1 MVRARVV
8 GWAWRNRA
16 ALLDWTGLAL
26 RTVESVAAGRGLA
39 DARTEMALR
48 KRLRRRRRTRRALV
62 EVRVERGV
70 ARISGSLTPEEHAA
84 VQDAVMRTPGIERV
98 DEDVTH
104 IPGRGRGRRRRRD
117 VDATVAL

>member
-1 MVRARVV
+1 MVRARVL

-16 ALLDWTGLAL
+16 ALLDWTSLAL

-39 DARTEMALR
+39 DARTGMALR
-48 KRLRRRRRTRRALV
+48 KRLRRGRRTRRALV

-70 ARISGSLTPEEHAA
+70 ATVTGPLTPEEHAA
-84 VQDAVMRTPGIERV
+84 VQDAVVRTPGIERV

-104 IPGRGRGRRRRRD
+104 VPGRGRRRRRRHD
-117 VDATVAL
+117 VDATVAI